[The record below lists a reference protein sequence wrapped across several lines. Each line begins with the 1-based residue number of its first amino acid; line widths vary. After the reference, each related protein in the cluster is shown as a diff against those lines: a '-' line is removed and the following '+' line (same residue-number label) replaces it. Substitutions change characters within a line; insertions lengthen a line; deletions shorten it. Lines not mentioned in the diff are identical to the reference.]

1 MKREKI
7 FRYFSSDCGSLSL
20 LSTSLFLLL
29 VVCSFLTLNVA
40 SEYLAKRELVQIG
53 ELTLMQSVHTL
64 NRDAYYHGT
73 AADFSTTN
81 GITSDSGNSSN
92 LLPIDCS
99 KAQEIFMNNI
109 ALLELRGSP
118 IATNHWDCDGFVVS
132 ARLVSTIRSL
142 LKIPL
147 IENQTSNPI
156 DVSISATNRLS

>member
-7 FRYFSSDCGSLSL
+7 FRNFSSDRGSLSL

-40 SEYLAKRELVQIG
+40 SEYLAKRELVQMG

-92 LLPIDCS
+92 LLPIDWYLDTMKEVGFNNVQIINS
-99 KAQEIFMNNI
+99 KY
-109 ALLELRGSP
+109 
-118 IATNHWDCDGFVVS
+118 GFV
-132 ARLVSTIRSL
+132 TFYCE
-142 LKIPL
+142 K
-147 IENQTSNPI
+147 
-156 DVSISATNRLS
+156 